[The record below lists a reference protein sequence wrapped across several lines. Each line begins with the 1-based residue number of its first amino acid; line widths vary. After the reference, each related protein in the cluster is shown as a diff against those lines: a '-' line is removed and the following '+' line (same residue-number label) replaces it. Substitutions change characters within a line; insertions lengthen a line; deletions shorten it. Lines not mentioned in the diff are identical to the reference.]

1 VRDLA
6 AVDGVLKDAIG
17 RRGPTLVEV
26 DMVAVGP
33 FASAFAGPPVK
44 TKAPA

>member
-1 VRDLA
+1 M
-6 AVDGVLKDAIG
+6 G
-17 RRGPTLVEV
+17 RRGPTLVEI

-44 TKAPA
+44 TAATA